1 MNTSLK
7 LKSQVCLMPNQCYP
21 IESELPVWLL
31 IVFAG
36 ASLFLLK
43 EIYTNLKS

>member
-7 LKSQVCLMPNQCYP
+7 LKSNVCLTPNQCYP
-21 IESELPVWLL
+21 IESELPIWLM

-43 EIYTNLKS
+43 ELYLSIKS